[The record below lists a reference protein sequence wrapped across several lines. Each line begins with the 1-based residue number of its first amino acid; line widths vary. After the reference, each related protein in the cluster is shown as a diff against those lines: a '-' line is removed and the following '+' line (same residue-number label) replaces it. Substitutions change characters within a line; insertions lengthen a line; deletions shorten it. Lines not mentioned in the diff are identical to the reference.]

1 MVGWVRKAS
10 SHRRQKASVSVQAV
24 IREIVSSTVVDGDDL
39 GIIRSTS
46 TSRAERER
54 IRDLIVIAF
63 LRCLLLLIPT
73 VDLV

>member
-46 TSRAERER
+46 TSRARAR
-54 IRDLIVIAF
+54 MDQRSSDSIFKVPFNSYR
-63 LRCLLLLIPT
+63 
-73 VDLV
+73 